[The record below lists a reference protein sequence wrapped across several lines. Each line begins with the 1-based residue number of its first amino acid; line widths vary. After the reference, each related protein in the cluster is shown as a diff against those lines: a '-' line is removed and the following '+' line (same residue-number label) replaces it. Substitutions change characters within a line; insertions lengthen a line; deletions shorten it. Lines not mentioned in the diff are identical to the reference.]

1 MYSNVEENITET
13 KVPHFVVSDH
23 YTICFTRKITDLSL
37 HIDFCNLDLLADDS
51 TMSTSNSS
59 ISVLVN
65 IQADLLNFDEW
76 CQKNDMTLN
85 IAKTKAMVISTK
97 QTISKIM
104 SNPPDIKLNENLIQI
119 SNQEKLLGINI
130 DSDLSWSSQ
139 VDNTLKKCN
148 TLLYLLSRIKQYLSI
163 PVRKLFYNAYILPHL
178 DYCCTIWG
186 NSTAD
191 SINSVIKFQKRA
203 ARWILDHLLIF
214 TLSWTGWHFLKEWNS
229 RKLVQNYELYL
240 ALTYMNNLFQY
251 TNEIHNH
258 NLRSAT
264 ENLLYVPKPKCV
276 IFLIS
281 FAYSG
286 AKLWNLIPQNI
297 KSCHSIQQFKDRYL
311 EWMRIM

>member
-203 ARWILDHLLIF
+203 AR
-214 TLSWTGWHFLKEWNS
+214 
-229 RKLVQNYELYL
+229 
-240 ALTYMNNLFQY
+240 
-251 TNEIHNH
+251 
-258 NLRSAT
+258 
-264 ENLLYVPKPKCV
+264 
-276 IFLIS
+276 
-281 FAYSG
+281 
-286 AKLWNLIPQNI
+286 
-297 KSCHSIQQFKDRYL
+297 
-311 EWMRIM
+311 